1 MPNRLL
7 LLAALLAMSR
17 TASAQTD
24 RSLPAKVNLGPEFQK
39 LHLSPRAQGRRDTCS
54 LFALT
59 AVANFEY
66 AKNARPPHKRLSE
79 EFLIWAA
86 NEATGREGDQA
97 MFCEAVHGLNA
108 LGICTE
114 VLMPYANAS
123 DAGRKPSTAALAD
136 AKERSARWKIHW
148 IKRWDLKRPLRDEQ
162 LGAIKEA
169 LANGHPVACG
179 LRWPK
184 SVRGSEI
191 LEVPPP
197 DNVFDGHSIVFTGYQ
212 EDARWN
218 GGGVFFFR
226 NSAGPRWGSKGYGI
240 LSYAYARAYANDAL
254 WLQFGSP
261 NSEKPTQRLEAES
274 LTVLAQERCEISP
287 QDMAKAFG
295 LMWSQ
300 GKQLFCAAREGGSV
314 RLGFPV
320 EEAGR
325 YRLRILAT
333 AAPDFGSLRVTLDG
347 KALDADFDLYSGR
360 VCPSGP
366 LELGTHVLA
375 ARRHTLTFTV
385 VGKNTASTGF
395 FFGLDAI
402 DLMAVK

>member
-1 MPNRLL
+1 MPTRLL
-7 LLAALLAMSR
+7 LLGALLAMPR
-17 TASAQTD
+17 IVSAQTD
-24 RSLPAKVNLGPEFQK
+24 HPLPAKVNLGPEFQK
-39 LHLSPRAQGRRDTCS
+39 LHLSPRAEGRRDTCS

-66 AKNARPPHKRLSE
+66 AKNAPPPHKRLSE

-97 MFCEAVHGLNA
+97 MFYEAVHGLNA

-114 VLMPYANAS
+114 DLMPYANVS
-123 DAGRKPSTAALAD
+123 DAGRKPSAAALAD
-136 AKERSARWKIHW
+136 AKQRSERWKIHW
-148 IKRWDLKRPLRDEQ
+148 IKRWDVKHPLSDKQ
-162 LGAIKEA
+162 LHAIKET

-184 SVRGSEI
+184 SARGWEI
-191 LEVPPP
+191 REVPPP

-212 EDARWN
+212 EDAKWN

-226 NSAGPRWGSKGYGI
+226 NSAGPRWGDKGYGI
-240 LSYAYARAYANDAL
+240 LSYAYARAYVNDAL
-254 WLQFGSP
+254 WLQLGSP
-261 NSEKPTQRLEAES
+261 NSERPTQRLEAES
-274 LTVLAQERCEISP
+274 LTVLAKERCETSP

-295 LMWSQ
+295 PMWSQ

-375 ARRHTLTFTV
+375 AHQHTLTLSV
-385 VGKNTASTGF
+385 VGKNPVSAGF
-395 FFGLDAI
+395 SFGLDAI
-402 DLMAVK
+402 DLLAEK